1 MEHTALQ
8 NLPERSDRRFYVFNA
23 VLSVSA
29 LAFLA
34 YILLIHRGTAAGY
47 DLSFLPAVN
56 ASLNATAALLLCA
69 GYVFIRRKAITLHKY
84 CMVSAFAASTLFL
97 ICYVV
102 YHLAHGHTEFPRTS
116 PIRHV
121 YYFILGSH
129 VLLSMLVVPLSLT
142 TLYLAARK
150 SFRKHRRIARIT
162 LPIWFYVS
170 VTGVAVFFLLRLS

>member
-1 MEHTALQ
+1 MDSTALQ
-8 NLPERSDRRFYVFNA
+8 SLTDRSDRRFYAFNA

-34 YILLIHRGTAAGY
+34 YILLIHRGDTHY

-56 ASLNATAALLLCA
+56 ASLNATCAILLCA
-69 GYVFIRRKAITLHKY
+69 GYVFIRRRALTLHKY

-97 ICYVV
+97 ICYVT
-102 YHLAHGHTEFPRTS
+102 YHYVHGDTKFQGIG
-116 PIRHV
+116 PIRAV
-121 YYFILGSH
+121 YFFILISH

-142 TLYLAARK
+142 TLYMAWKK

-162 LPIWFYVS
+162 LPIWLYVS
-170 VTGVAVFFLLRLS
+170 VTGVAVFFLLRMN